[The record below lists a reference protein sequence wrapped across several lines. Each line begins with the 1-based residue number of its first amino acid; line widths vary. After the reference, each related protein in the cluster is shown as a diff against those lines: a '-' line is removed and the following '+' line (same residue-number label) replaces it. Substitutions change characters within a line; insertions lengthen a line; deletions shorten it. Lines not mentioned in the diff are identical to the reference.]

1 MYVCF
6 LGVAYVTDRMYGNCT
21 AKKIE
26 LTFDDRNIDRNHV
39 SMRNPVQFF
48 YFDVINYTYEGV
60 VSLMQGRIQGGGGGE
75 GPKIGKKY
83 DFLA

>member
-1 MYVCF
+1 M
-6 LGVAYVTDRMYGNCT
+6 AYITDRMYGNCT

-39 SMRNPVQFF
+39 SMRNPSQFF

-60 VSLMQGRIQGGGGGE
+60 VSI
-75 GPKIGKKY
+75 K
-83 DFLA
+83 

>member
-1 MYVCF
+1 MTDVCFLGVAYDKCFF

-26 LTFDDRNIDRNHV
+26 LTFDDRNVDRNHV
-39 SMRNPVQFF
+39 SMRNPAQFF

-60 VSLMQGRIQGGGGGE
+60 VSLMIVCE
-75 GPKIGKKY
+75 KS
-83 DFLA
+83 